1 MTSQRANIEIVEV
14 DRIEF
19 VVEPWAWEFAAARRS
34 EIDRFFA
41 DMQRQRSHL
50 WNGRVFMLRRYE
62 IRNRVLHGSCFET
75 DYASFVA
82 WRDWGFPDPNVDNI
96 FPATALRG
104 ADGGF
109 LVGEMAPY
117 TAGSGQLCFPGGTPD
132 LDDVRAGGI
141 LDVEGNLKREL
152 MEETGLAFDELGAE
166 PGWTMVHDRGF
177 FALIKR
183 VRAPFSAE
191 ELRARVQRHNAKE
204 AHPEFVGFKILRG
217 PADLE
222 SRMRDYLRAYIEYEW
237 RK

>member
-1 MTSQRANIEIVEV
+1 MSKIEIVEV

-19 VVEPWAWEFAAARRS
+19 VVEPWAWDFAAARRN

-50 WNGRVFMLRRYE
+50 WNGRVLMLRRFE
-62 IRNRVLHGSCFET
+62 VRDRVLYGSCFET

-82 WRDWGFPDPNVDNI
+82 WREWDFPDLDVDNI
-96 FPATALRG
+96 FPASALRA

-109 LVGEMAPY
+109 LVGEMASY

-132 LDDVRAGGI
+132 LDDIREGGI
-141 LDVEGNLKREL
+141 LDIEGNLEREL
-152 MEETGLAFDELGAE
+152 KEETGLALDELAADR
-166 PGWTMVHDRGF
+166 GWTMVHDRGF
-177 FALIKR
+177 FALMKR
-183 VRAPFSAE
+183 IRAP
-191 ELRARVQRHNAKE
+191 LRADDLCVRITRHMASE
-204 AHPEFVGFKILRG
+204 AHPEFVGLKIVRG

-237 RK
+237 RR